1 MRVLLVEPQKVP
13 REIEIPEGLK
23 ALQEAVGE
31 SSEATYPFEDFVALV
46 TNGNGKF
53 DGSQLNRA
61 LRTEDGEVYDI
72 IAGNFLVVGL
82 GSEDFA
88 SLSNELVAK
97 YKDYFGVP
105 EIFLKVNGKL
115 HILPASPKE

>member
-31 SSEATYPFEDFVALV
+31 SIEATYPFEDFVALV
-46 TNGNGKF
+46 TNGNGM
-53 DGSQLNRA
+53 LNRA

>member
-1 MRVLLVEPQKVP
+1 MLAE
-13 REIEIPEGLK
+13 RECKICGVWFRPK
-23 ALQEAVGE
+23 R
-31 SSEATYPFEDFVALV
+31 
-46 TNGNGKF
+46 K
-53 DGSQLNRA
+53 LNRA

>member
-1 MRVLLVEPQKVP
+1 MFYEGITRQRQPAQKRQHRQSP
-13 REIEIPEGLK
+13 AGGRKDARSRRRG
-23 ALQEAVGE
+23 
-31 SSEATYPFEDFVALV
+31 D
-46 TNGNGKF
+46 
-53 DGSQLNRA
+53 
-61 LRTEDGEVYDI
+61 
-72 IAGNFLVVGL
+72 GNFLVVGL

>member
-1 MRVLLVEPQKVP
+1 M
-13 REIEIPEGLK
+13 
-23 ALQEAVGE
+23 
-31 SSEATYPFEDFVALV
+31 
-46 TNGNGKF
+46 GKF